1 MVTQKD
7 LQDLVK
13 ALNDVLR
20 ELDQRVSVLEESA
33 TKSASSRTSRKKSE
47 EKS

>member
-20 ELDQRVSVLEESA
+20 ELDKRVSALEESA
-33 TKSASSRTSRKKSE
+33 TKSAAPRTTRKKV
-47 EKS
+47 

>member
-13 ALNDVLR
+13 ALNSVLAD
-20 ELDQRVSVLEESA
+20 LDKRVATLEESA
-33 TKSASSRTSRKKSE
+33 KQASSKTNTKKVK
-47 EKS
+47 EKT

>member
-20 ELDQRVSVLEESA
+20 EFDKRVSVLEESA
-33 TKSASSRTSRKKSE
+33 TKSAPSRTTRKKSE